1 MASTIHDA
9 TDVSSLRTGS
19 VMHALLGACCLRAL
33 LRKMG
38 GRGFARRCGY
48 FFAHHHHMCC
58 TARHQARRGCGWG
71 AVRKAR
77 ARVPVCRR
85 RRLVRGLGSWM
96 MPWLA
101 GRSAHRRS
109 SLHLGMVT
117 EPDEIGIH
125 LLSFFSFILWNILN
139 IPKKRRLETA
149 PCVRRPIPVPSPRR
163 CRARTRGC
171 KRGRG
176 KRIGGG

>member
-38 GRGFARRCGY
+38 GWGFARRCGY

-58 TARHQARRGCGWG
+58 RARHQARRGWG

-125 LLSFFSFILWNILN
+125 LLSFFFPLHS
-139 IPKKRRLETA
+139 LEYSEYFKEKTTRDGPMCSSTDPRPLPA
-149 PCVRRPIPVPSPRR
+149 PLP
-163 CRARTRGC
+163 
-171 KRGRG
+171 G
-176 KRIGGG
+176 KDKGL